1 MKFSDFVFEYKKI
14 VIGCTLE
21 SLIYAY
27 CNDLPLLYSAAKPPS
42 YIDFFNPQ
50 HDLTHLGIDNE
61 TMFLPTV
68 SEPKAVGRLKIDLWN
83 HLIFFLGAA
92 GNVAMSD
99 KTSGIRLEENHI
111 LKVATHNSRL
121 ARFRFEELIVFDDD
135 AIVGLPNKLKLS
147 KQGEKKY
154 KVVDWM
160 DIKSGMNQQVDYFK
174 TGDDFVNEIFLYPS
188 DRIDGNNFNL
198 KDAVAISYLTEDQL
212 KEFEYSDTYVRFK
225 TLKIFKEAGFKGSS
239 NGRCTK
245 NPERT
250 KYYSLKLEIRSGE
263 LFSPRRN
270 IFEDSENIKFNCQS
284 LEDLLQLELTEN
296 NQPHYLCERMY
307 RK

>member
-27 CNDLPLLYSAAKPPS
+27 CNDLPLLYSVAKPPT

-50 HDLTHLGIDNE
+50 HNLTHLGIDNE
-61 TMFLPTV
+61 TMFLPTA

-83 HLIFFLGAA
+83 HLIFFLGVA

-99 KTSGIRLEENHI
+99 KTSAIRFEENNI

-135 AIVGLPNKLKLS
+135 AIVGLPNKLKPL

-154 KVVDWM
+154 KVVDWI
-160 DIKSGMNQQVDYFK
+160 DIKSGMNQQIDYFK

-225 TLKIFKEAGFKGSS
+225 TLKIFKDAGFKGLS

-245 NPERT
+245 NPEKT
-250 KYYSLKLEIRSGE
+250 KYYSLKLETRKRE

-284 LEDLLQLELTEN
+284 LEDLLQLELTED
-296 NQPHYLCERMY
+296 NQPRYLCERMY
-307 RK
+307 KK